1 MRFLYC
7 GDVVARPGREV
18 VYKNLARLKEEYK
31 LDVMIVNVENAAHG
45 FGITSGIAREFLEK
59 GADVLVT
66 GNHFLSQKD
75 IVKFLF
81 ILIYSPF

>member
-31 LDVMIVNVENAAHG
+31 CDD
-45 FGITSGIAREFLEK
+45 S
-59 GADVLVT
+59 
-66 GNHFLSQKD
+66 
-75 IVKFLF
+75 
-81 ILIYSPF
+81 